1 VSLPTWKENNE
12 LRLRVRH
19 DVSSS
24 IHFIPKGYISLD
36 SGRLFAYVSERRQIR
51 GKVRSVQPGCTWSRE
66 RVKPN
71 EFILN

>member
-36 SGRLFAYVSERRQIR
+36 SGRLCAYVSERRQIR
-51 GKVRSVQPGCTWSRE
+51 ATRLHVVARKGKAE
-66 RVKPN
+66 RVYFELIAK
-71 EFILN
+71 